1 MSDLRDVP
9 ERDGVQAAASPL
21 PSRRGLLRLGG
32 GLVAAS
38 AFGLSLGAG
47 SAAAAV
53 PASKRFSLT
62 EPSHDLFRH
71 VKLHDARV
79 QQSFTFDIVNRRLF
93 VAQLKS
99 GSPDDSGDLCITQLD
114 FSGNKLGHMYLLGFG
129 HGVSIGA
136 QPVGADTYLWTEVD
150 VNSNARGTR
159 LARFKWNNGA
169 TLSRTSAALAKHQP
183 IPGATE
189 MTCAIDPVNNRMAI
203 RYLTASGRRYGV
215 YNVADIAAA
224 STTSRSPTSRTPRA
238 SARSRGTRCT
248 AATSTSSPATR
259 TARTTRTQATPTSP
273 ASTSTPAPW
282 SSGPSPAQLH
292 ADLPRARGHGH
303 LPDGRRR
310 GPPLPRLRLGRGRR
324 PPQQPVLQERP
335 DLDPLA

>member
-9 ERDGVQAAASPL
+9 ERDGVPAATTPS

-38 AFGLSLGAG
+38 AFGLSFGAG
-47 SAAAAV
+47 GAAAAV
-53 PASKRFSLT
+53 PAGKRFSLT

-71 VKLHDARV
+71 AKLHDARV

-169 TLSRTSAALAKHQP
+169 TLSRTSSALAKHQP

-203 RYLTASGRRYGV
+203 RYLTASGRRYGI
-215 YNVADIAAA
+215 YNVADIAAGVYDKPLSDVPHPTGLGTFQGYA
-224 STTSRSPTSRTPRA
+224 LYGSYVYQLTGNPYGPDNPNPGNSYVSSVDVNTGALVQRAFTRAGSTLSFREPEGMGIYR
-238 SARSRGTRCT
+238 T
-248 AATSTSSPATR
+248 AAGEVR
-259 TARTTRTQATPTSP
+259 LFLGF
-273 ASTSTPAPW
+273 ASGVA
-282 SSGPSPAQLH
+282 G
-292 ADLPRARGHGH
+292 D
-303 LPDGRRR
+303 RRSN
-310 GPPLPRLRLGRGRR
+310 LFYKN
-324 PPQQPVLQERP
+324 VLI
-335 DLDPLA
+335 